1 MKNIIRIISL
11 LLALCLVAGL
21 AACGSKEPEGDPGE
35 REIKTKVAAVKDE
48 TGFGA
53 FKIMT
58 DRSYAYDMK
67 YYDTVDEVAGLIKD
81 GSVDIAVLPLDTAAK
96 IYNETGGKIQMLC
109 TAATGG
115 IHALAMKKE
124 EETTSAPAKDGKDG
138 DVKDEDT
145 TASPIDF
152 EIINVESI
160 EDFRGRTVWMNG
172 TDSLVK
178 CLIETLI
185 KKSGVGKDIELKTA
199 DSDDEI
205 IKKATTDRRDIY
217 ILPVLSAMKIIGED
231 NNPKQA
237 FSLTREWNKL
247 FDTPPV
253 TACVVAGKDYIEA
266 NPDII
271 SEFLTFIEV
280 SLNYTATSET
290 LGQPLVDAGLF
301 DDIIKAANTVS
312 GCNYHYLEGAEAKE
326 AAQATLEILCKTYPD
341 LAGGKTPGDDFYYI
355 AT

>member
-1 MKNIIRIISL
+1 MKNIIKIISL
-11 LLALCLVAGL
+11 LLAVSIVFAL
-21 AACGSKEPEGDPGE
+21 AACGKKAPEGDPDE
-35 REIKTKVAAVKDE
+35 RENKTKVAAVKDE

-96 IYNETGGKIQMLC
+96 IYNETDGAVQMLC
-109 TAATGG
+109 TAATGA
-115 IHALAMKKE
+115 IQVLAMKEDEDESTTAAKAKE
-124 EETTSAPAKDGKDG
+124 GEEKETTAPP
-138 DVKDEDT
+138 V
-145 TASPIDF
+145 DF

-172 TDSLVK
+172 TDSLAK
-178 CLIETLI
+178 CLIDTLI
-185 KKSGVGKDIELKTA
+185 KKSGVGKDIELKTV

-205 IKKATTDRRDIY
+205 IEKATTDRRDIY
-217 ILPVLSAMKIIGED
+217 ILPVISAAKVVSGE
-231 NNPKQA
+231 NVPKQA
-237 FSLTREWNKL
+237 FSLNKVWKQL

-253 TACVVAGKDYIEA
+253 TACVVARKDYVEA

-271 SEFLTFIEV
+271 SEFLIFCEV

-290 LGQPLVDAGLF
+290 LGKPLVEAGLF
-301 DDIIKAANTVS
+301 DDFTVAANTVS
-312 GCNYHYLEGAEAKE
+312 GCNYEYLEGEDAKE
-326 AAQATLEILCKTYPD
+326 AAQATLEILFKTYPD
-341 LAGGKTPGDDFYYI
+341 LMGGKIPGADFYYI